1 MTITWLFLCVLTIIT
16 DEWIFH
22 WAIVIPPYSIQWNAS
37 TEKTNKERCHFYF
50 LVFLDEVVLSVVIF
64 IVDMGVQINPD
75 CRLVTSRWN
84 FLFKLGHFIH
94 VFGNSQSCVL
104 SSAVMSSF
112 MPSQRLTDKVVL
124 TALTEDE
131 PACDKIMTMWGG
143 HIITISTAR
152 GWK

>member
-16 DEWIFH
+16 DEWMFH
-22 WAIVIPPYSIQWNAS
+22 WAIVIPPYSIQWNAL

-64 IVDMGVQINPD
+64 IADMGVQINSD

-84 FLFKLGHFIH
+84 FLFKLVHFIH
-94 VFGNSQSCVL
+94 VFSNSQSCVL
-104 SSAVMSSF
+104 SSAVISSF
-112 MPSQRLTDKVVL
+112 MPSQRFTDKVVL

-131 PACDKIMTMWGG
+131 PAYDKIMTMWVG
-143 HIITISTAR
+143 HIITISTAK

>member
-1 MTITWLFLCVLTIIT
+1 MTLFVRAHHYNRWM
-16 DEWIFH
+16 D
-22 WAIVIPPYSIQWNAS
+22 IPLSNCYSTLLHPMKCFDRKNEQR
-37 TEKTNKERCHFYF
+37 KVPF
-50 LVFLDEVVLSVVIF
+50 LFFLDEVVLSVVIF